1 MHTIG
6 SIPVGTIF
14 RVGKL
19 IMQKVTADV
28 INKPIKDS
36 KPNVVNLIDGHRC
49 TMLSEI
55 AVTPVGTGYDIPEP
69 VELPP
74 LKPLSIQRVLNEQT
88 RVQEVVVSGSVY
100 SLHQTPNEV
109 LITDTSDYDKIY
121 QVTSRSFFARLEGE

>member
-1 MHTIG
+1 MDTIG

-19 IMQKVTADV
+19 VMQKITDDV
-28 INKPIKDS
+28 ITKPV
-36 KPNVVNLIDGHRC
+36 VVNLIDGSRC
-49 TMLSEI
+49 TMVSEM
-55 AVTPVGTGYDIPEP
+55 AVTPLGKGYDIPEP

-74 LKPLSIQRVLNEQT
+74 LKPLPIQRVLNEQT

-109 LITDTSDYDKIY
+109 LITDTHDYDKIY